1 MKAASW
7 RVASGYESIW
17 ALPITTTSTTTS
29 PFFSPW
35 NHRPSEQKSRHMA
48 TGHGRLDS
56 QMQCACACKRLDEI
70 QCMRKPVRKRMGL
83 CICVCLC
90 VWGRQKGLIQTDH
103 IHRNRWPTQGLPS
116 LFFFYSG
123 SACRRGSTVQVRR
136 VRKQTEGHTH
146 TDVEHTYTQ
155 TYISVGLTLRCVPVT

>member
-1 MKAASW
+1 MSPPH
-7 RVASGYESIW
+7 RHHHHRRRRHH
-17 ALPITTTSTTTS
+17 LPL
-29 PFFSPW
+29 FSPW

-56 QMQCACACKRLDEI
+56 QMHCACARKRLDEI

-90 VWGRQKGLIQTDH
+90 VWDRQKGLIQTDH
-103 IHRNRWPTQGLPS
+103 IHSNRWPTQGLPS
-116 LFFFYSG
+116 LFFFSSG

-136 VRKQTEGHTH
+136 VRKQTGGHTH
-146 TDVEHTYTQ
+146 RCRARIHTNLYFCGW
-155 TYISVGLTLRCVPVT
+155 SLTHSYVPVT